1 LVSNCFLKSST
12 DTSSVHPNCP
22 YPALFTRTSNL
33 PLSETICL
41 IAATTDSSLSTS
53 NSITSIER
61 FSFFAAC
68 SNSTAFL
75 ISLMLAKK
83 ENLSIDVIELD
94 VDKEETI
101 VAAIKQIVSDGGRL
115 DVLVNNAGYGQFG
128 CTEDVSVDDFRKQ
141 FETNFFS
148 IVKIIQEVAP
158 IMRNQKSGII
168 VNVSSVVGRMGLPGS
183 SAYISTKF
191 ALEGLS
197 ECLRYELGQFGI
209 KTTLIEPGVIK
220 TNFFNSMKI
229 PESKIDPKYKDL
241 TEHILAGL
249 KMMAELGT
257 APSKVAEVIIKAIND
272 DEILP
277 RYTAGTDAAMFMDA
291 KKMKTD
297 LEFEKY
303 MTIEKRFTGC
313 SKNKFSHSTIPPY
326 IRRRR

>member
-1 LVSNCFLKSST
+1 MEKVALVTGSSSGIGLET
-12 DTSSVHPNCP
+12 VL
-22 YPALFTRTSNL
+22 ALARDGYHT
-33 PLSETICL
+33 
-41 IAATTDSSLSTS
+41 
-53 NSITSIER
+53 
-61 FSFFAAC
+61 FASMRDVEKAGELEH
-68 SNSTAFL
+68 A
-75 ISLMLAKK
+75 AKK
-83 ENLSIDVIELD
+83 ENLSINVIELD
-94 VDKEETI
+94 VNKEESI
-101 VAAIKQIVSDGGRL
+101 VVAIKKIISDNKRL

-168 VNVSSVVGRMGLPGS
+168 VNISSVAGRIGLPGS

-229 PESKIDPKYKDL
+229 PESNIDPKYKEL

-249 KMMAELGT
+249 KMMSELGT
-257 APSKVAEVIIKAIND
+257 APSQVADTVMKAINA

-277 RYTAGTDAAMFMDA
+277 RYVVGTDAAMFLDA
-291 KKMKTD
+291 KKAKTD
-297 LEFEKY
+297 LEFEKF
-303 MTIEKRFTGC
+303 M
-313 SKNKFSHSTIPPY
+313 SKELFPG
-326 IRRRR
+326 

>member
-1 LVSNCFLKSST
+1 VQKVALVTGSSSGIGLET
-12 DTSSVHPNCP
+12 VL
-22 YPALFTRTSNL
+22 ALARNGYHT
-33 PLSETICL
+33 
-41 IAATTDSSLSTS
+41 
-53 NSITSIER
+53 
-61 FSFFAAC
+61 FASMRNIGKAVELEH
-68 SNSTAFL
+68 A
-75 ISLMLAKK
+75 AKK

-94 VDKEETI
+94 VDKEESI
-101 VAAIKQIVSDGGRL
+101 IAAVKQIVSNGGRL
-115 DVLVNNAGYGQFG
+115 DLLVNNAGYGQFG

-148 IVKIIQEVAP
+148 IVRIIQEVVP

-168 VNVSSVVGRMGLPGS
+168 VNISSVVGRMGLPGS

-220 TNFFNSMKI
+220 TNFFNSMRI
-229 PESKIDPKYKDL
+229 PESKTDPKYKEL

-257 APSKVAEVIIKAIND
+257 APSQVAKIIIKAIND

-291 KKMKTD
+291 KKTKTD

-303 MTIEKRFTGC
+303 M
-313 SKNKFSHSTIPPY
+313 SKELFPS
-326 IRRRR
+326 